1 MQIQKKHIFTI
12 VLAAVFILPVAV
24 FPRDTGQVL
33 GINETVSVE
42 TNSNTLQD
50 IASGVRDVV
59 NQKKETKTLS
69 GKALWDSKQKVQVS
83 TNKFESG
90 SLIEIKYNDKVQ
102 TFLVEAQRNDLTE
115 ETVVI
120 LNTEAF
126 LLLGVDPELKSI
138 IDVEVNLVT

>member
-1 MQIQKKHIFTI
+1 
-12 VLAAVFILPVAV
+12 
-24 FPRDTGQVL
+24 VL
-33 GINETVSVE
+33 GTNETISIG
-42 TNSNTLQD
+42 TNSSTLQD
-50 IASGVRDVV
+50 ISSGVRDVI

-90 SLIEIKYNDKVQ
+90 SLIEIKYNDKAQ
-102 TFLVEAQRNDLTE
+102 TFLVEAKRNDLAE

-126 LLLGVDPELKSI
+126 LLLGVDPELQNI
-138 IDVEVNLVT
+138 IDVEVSLVDINS